1 MSQVVVNRSPAVR
14 PTPALGARL
23 TASRKGFWL
32 PGFVVLALIVFFS
45 VETPSFATIRNVTAL
60 SSQAASLLIA
70 CLGSTF
76 VVMMGSIDLS
86 VGAIVILTGAIGV
99 RIMNSYGLGLSIL
112 PIAALIG
119 GALGLLNGIVYV
131 RGRIQSFVVTLG
143 SLSIFTGVGLN
154 LLDGRAVEFTNED
167 FGDVAIGQVLPH
179 VPNIALWAVGAWL
192 VVVFVSQRTRFGRY
206 MYLIGGGETVART
219 AGVPVDRFKV
229 YAFGLSGLMAGL
241 AAILLVARLGSA
253 GPSLGSDLL
262 LDTMAAIVVGGTSLA
277 GGVGGPQRTLIGV
290 LIIAILDNGLNLMG
304 VSEYTQMIVKG
315 AVVIVAV
322 LVSRESSTQAVVK

>member
-1 MSQVVVNRSPAVR
+1 MSQLVADSPAAA
-14 PTPALGARL
+14 TPRASRAARL
-23 TASRKGFWL
+23 SSFRAGLWL
-32 PGFVVLALIVFFS
+32 PGAVVLALVAFFS
-45 VETPSFATIRNVTAL
+45 VETSSFATLRNATAL
-60 SSQAASLLIA
+60 SGQAASLLIA

-86 VGAIVILTGAIGV
+86 VGATVILTGALGV
-99 RIMNSYGLGLSIL
+99 RIMNGFGLGLSIL
-112 PIAALIG
+112 PVAAAIG
-119 GALGLLNGIVYV
+119 GALGVLNGLVYV

-143 SLSIFTGVGLN
+143 TLSIFTGIALN
-154 LLDGRAVEFTNED
+154 LLDGRAVEFNDFD
-167 FGDVAIGQVLPH
+167 FGDVAIAQAVPH
-179 VPNIALWAVGAWL
+179 VPNIALWALGAWL
-192 VVVFVSQRTRFGRY
+192 AVVFVGQRTRFGRY

-262 LDTMAAIVVGGTSLA
+262 LNTLAAIVVGGTSLA
-277 GGVGGPQRTLIGV
+277 GGVGGPQRTLVGV

-315 AVVIVAV
+315 AVVVAAV
-322 LVSRESSTQAVVK
+322 LVSREPSTHAVVK